1 METNTNKH
9 QKKDTIM
16 AKTTKTR
23 EQMIADETKFMTEC
37 GLDEATA
44 TLVATNKVDK
54 ILKDKQEKEEL
65 AIKNA
70 EEAKKQEAL
79 DKAELE
85 RVAALAEVTLPTFVT
100 RFVVSTV
107 AITEE
112 QEIDGKKEKVEIGRK
127 PNKVRLYLT
136 VDGRSSE
143 INSLI
148 KTFEKQEELDA
159 DIEGAKI
166 ALLKSVAK

>member
-1 METNTNKH
+1 
-9 QKKDTIM
+9 M

-23 EQMIADETKFMTEC
+23 EQMIADETQFMKDC
-37 GLDEATA
+37 GLDDASAVKVATA
-44 TLVATNKVDK
+44 KVDK
-54 ILKDKQEKEEL
+54 IIQNKKDKEEL
-65 AIKNA
+65 AAKSA
-70 EEAKKQEAL
+70 EDAKKQEAI
-79 DKAELE
+79 DKLELE
-85 RVAALAEVTLPTFVT
+85 RIATLAEIELPSYVT

-127 PNKVRLYLT
+127 PSKVRLYLT
-136 VDGRSSE
+136 VDGRASE

-148 KTFEKQEELDA
+148 KTFEKQEDLDA

-166 ALLKSVAK
+166 ALLKSVVK